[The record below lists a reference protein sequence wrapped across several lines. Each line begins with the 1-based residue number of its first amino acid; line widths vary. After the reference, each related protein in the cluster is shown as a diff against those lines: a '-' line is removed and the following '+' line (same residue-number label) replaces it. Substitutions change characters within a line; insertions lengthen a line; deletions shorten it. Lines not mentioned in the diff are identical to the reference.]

1 MEKIENS
8 TESTGYI
15 EKYGIEMV
23 FVEGGTFM
31 MGATS
36 EQDADCN
43 DEKPVHQVTVNSFYI
58 GKYPI
63 TQEQWWAVMEDNPSY
78 FEGENLPVE
87 MVNWDDVQKFIR
99 ILNAKT
105 DKQYRLPT
113 EAEWE
118 FAARGG
124 NKSKG
129 YKYSGSDSIAD
140 VAWYE
145 DNSDDKTQPVGAK
158 APNELGIY
166 DMSGNVWEWCND
178 WFGEY
183 SASVQINPKGPKSG
197 SGRVLRGGGWSSRA
211 RGCRVAHRIILTP
224 GLRYSRPG
232 LRLLIEDTHQMNS

>member
-8 TESTGYI
+8 IEETGFI
-15 EKYGIEMV
+15 EKYGIEMI
-23 FVEGGTFM
+23 FVEGGTFL

-36 EQDADCN
+36 DEDDNCD

-58 GKYPI
+58 SKYPI
-63 TQEQWWAVMEDNPSY
+63 TQEQWMAVTGDNPSY
-78 FEGENLPVE
+78 FDGENLPVE
-87 MVNWDDVQKFIR
+87 MIHWDDTQNFIR
-99 ILNAKT
+99 TLNEQT
-105 DKQYRLPT
+105 GKQYRLPT

-124 NKSKG
+124 VKSKE
-129 YKYSGSDSIAD
+129 YRYSGSNEIAQ

-145 DNSDDKTQPVGAK
+145 DNSEDKTCPVGLK

-183 SASVQINPKGPKSG
+183 PASDQTNPQGPVSG
-197 SGRVLRGGGWSSRA
+197 SSRVLRGGGWSSRA
-211 RGCRVAHRIILTP
+211 RGCRVSHRIILNP
-224 GLRYSRPG
+224 NLRYSRSG
-232 LRLLIEDTHQMNS
+232 LRLLLRVIH